1 MNRAS
6 APEIHVSSR
15 APDAPDVIG
24 NRNFYSA
31 YDWSRGGEEWSE
43 DWGGSDGLWFATL
56 YPRLREFLPAGHVLE
71 IGPGCGRVTHYLRAW
86 CERMTAVDV
95 VERCVQRC
103 RERFSDSGHIAY
115 SVNDGVSL
123 DMVEDGSVDL
133 AVTWETLVHAE
144 HATVRAYLGELT
156 RKLRCGGSAFIHHS
170 NLGEYG
176 ASLPKE
182 LAGGAAAGGG
192 GALTAG
198 RRASTSAE
206 KVREDCAELGL
217 RCVSQEIFSASDSG
231 YWTDCITLCV
241 RDGVGGHDE
250 GAAARVERRHDWAL
264 EKANAKRMMEMY
276 RRPRE
281 IG

>member
-1 MNRAS
+1 MSRPS

-15 APDAPDVIG
+15 LPEAPDVIG

-56 YPRLREFLPAGHVLE
+56 YPRLRAFLPKGHVLE
-71 IGPGCGRVTHYLRAW
+71 IGCGCGRVTHYLRAW
-86 CERMTAVDV
+86 AERMTVVDV
-95 VERCVQRC
+95 VERCVERC
-103 RERFSDSGHIAY
+103 RERFAAGGGGHIAY
-115 SVNDGVSL
+115 AVNDGVSL

-133 AVTWETLVHAE
+133 AVSWETLVYAE
-144 HATVRAYLGELT
+144 HATVRAYLKELAA
-156 RKLRCGGSAFIHHS
+156 KLRRGGAAFIHHS
-170 NLGEYG
+170 NLGEHG
-176 ASLPKE
+176 DAQ
-182 LAGGAAAGGG
+182 AAG
-192 GALTAG
+192 GALTVG
-198 RRASTSAE
+198 RRTSTSAE
-206 KVREDCAELGL
+206 KVRGDCAEFGL
-217 RCVSQEIFSASDSG
+217 RCVSQEIFSANDSG

-241 RDGVGGHDE
+241 RDGVGGGDA

-264 EKANAKRMMEMY
+264 EKANARRMMEMY